1 MKDPPSILP
10 ATLERLIREGSDA
23 WEAFRAFAK
32 DRYHL
37 FIPCD
42 HHGVYETLRELRSR
56 AATFV
61 EFGSGAGVVT
71 IMADLLG
78 FEAYGIEI
86 EPWLVERSTEMAQQF
101 GSGAVFAEGTFVPPA
116 YQDEIELLS
125 GDFLT
130 PTNGAHAFE
139 ELGLELSDFD
149 LVFAYPWPG
158 DEDWL
163 AELMRRH
170 ARADALLLTYD
181 VCDGFQVTEA
191 WGVEVKGAQ
200 E

>member
-1 MKDPPSILP
+1 MFDPPSIP
-10 ATLERLIREGSDA
+10 AATLERLIRAGDEA
-23 WEAFRAFAK
+23 WDEFRALTSQ
-32 DRYHL
+32 RHHL

-42 HHGVYETLRELRSR
+42 HREAYEVLRGLRAR
-56 AATFV
+56 AATFL
-61 EFGSGAGVVT
+61 ELGSAAGVVT

-86 EPWLVERSTEMAQQF
+86 EPWLVNRSIECAEDF
-101 GSGAVFAEGTFVPPA
+101 GSGAVFAEGTFVPTD

-130 PTNGAHAFE
+130 PTDGADAFA

-158 DEDWL
+158 DEEWL
-163 AELMRRH
+163 GELMRRH
-170 ARADALLLTYD
+170 ARADAILLTYD
-181 VCDGFQVTEA
+181 VTDGFRTSQGTSFRTT
-191 WGVEVKGAQ
+191 
-200 E
+200 